1 MKKIKLKII
10 FAFAICL
17 LTSCNEQELLK
28 ETPLDFYS
36 PENSYT
42 KPAHFETAITYI
54 YNINRNDYYNN
65 DTKNGYSL
73 MAGTD
78 YLRDARNDA
87 TFSIG
92 DYRIFLPT
100 SSQPLYWWQ
109 RLYAVIS
116 CSNVIL
122 NRIQPVEYPSATD
135 KQAMIAEARFFRGYS
150 YRGLANLYGGVPL
163 ITYEIQSP
171 KFDFVRA
178 TREETWQQA
187 ANDLLFAANYL
198 PEKKNVKNVGRVN
211 RTAAY
216 HFLAEVYISL
226 GKPDSAI
233 WAANK
238 VLNDANFGL
247 MTTRFGSRK
256 TSTGNSYWDL
266 FQMKNQNSTENKE
279 AIWVV
284 QIEDD
289 GGVSG
294 KPGTGNYK
302 AERIFSPVYYQIK
315 DPNGAFAFIGP
326 TTQNGGRGAGYLG
339 PTDYFVKGLWS
350 GDSIN
355 DLRNLEPNMI
365 RDFTYDNPKSAYY
378 GQKVSQYGTKNKVFD
393 TKYYFYPV
401 MSKVSQRGDHPAYLF
416 ATPDAAQVSGL
427 TAAQTTGLLTSS
439 AMKTMHDWYYAR
451 VAETYL
457 LRAEA
462 YLAKGMKKEAADD
475 INAVRARVNAKP
487 ITADDVTIDYIL
499 DERLRELAYE
509 EPRMMTLGRLGKIY
523 DRVSR
528 YNSGTEGTTVAPRN
542 NLFPIPYDE
551 IERNTGAVLEQNPG
565 YTN

>member
-1 MKKIKLKII
+1 MKKIKLI
-10 FAFAICL
+10 FALTICI
-17 LTSCNEQELLK
+17 LTSCNEQELLE

-42 KPAHFETAITYI
+42 KPAHFETAIAYI
-54 YNINRNDYYNN
+54 YNINRNTYYNN
-65 DTKNGYSL
+65 DAKNGYSL

-87 TFSIG
+87 AFSIG

-109 RLYAVIS
+109 KLYSVIS

-122 NRIQPVEYPSATD
+122 NRIQPVEYASATD

-150 YRGLANLYGGVPL
+150 YRGLANLFGGVP
-163 ITYEIQSP
+163 IVVDEIQSP

-178 TREETWQQA
+178 TREATWQQA
-187 ANDLLFAANYL
+187 ANDLLFAANNL
-198 PEKKNVKNVGRVN
+198 PEKKNVKNTGRVN

-238 VLNDANFGL
+238 VLDDTNFGL

-256 TSTGNSYWDL
+256 TSTGNAYWDL
-266 FQMKNQNSTENKE
+266 FQMKNQNLAENKE

-315 DPNGAFAFIGP
+315 DPNGAYAFIGP

-339 PTDYFVKGLWS
+339 PTDYFVNGLWAS
-350 GDSIN
+350 DFNN

-401 MSKVSQRGDHPAYLF
+401 MSKVSQRGDHPAYLY
-416 ATPDAAQVSGL
+416 ATPDAALVPGL

-462 YLAKGMKKEAADD
+462 YLAKGMKLEAAND
-475 INAVRARVNAKP
+475 INVVRARVNAGA
-487 ITADDVTIDYIL
+487 ITASDVTIDYIL

-528 YNSGTEGTTVAPRN
+528 YNNATEGTTVAIRN